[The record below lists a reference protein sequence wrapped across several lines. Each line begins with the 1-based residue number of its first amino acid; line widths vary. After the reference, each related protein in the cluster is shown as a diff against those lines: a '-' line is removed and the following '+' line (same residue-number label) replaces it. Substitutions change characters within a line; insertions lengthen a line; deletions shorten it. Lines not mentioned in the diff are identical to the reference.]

1 MLRSWRAMSL
11 GLMVAVP
18 NWSSWFIVMSMS
30 SVVMNW
36 SDFWRRLCC
45 NSLPFLLSCEVVCRD
60 IEGRSESMLSFP
72 PPCYGDDMSTVGLS
86 GPSLRSGMDRSIRN
100 SSSRTFSLVS
110 GLLDG
115 SKLSSETVF
124 FRIAIHCNSQ

>member
-1 MLRSWRAMSL
+1 MSL

-45 NSLPFLLSCEVVCRD
+45 NSLPFLLSCEVVCGD
-60 IEGRSESMLSFP
+60 IEGRSESTSSFP